1 MQALNLQ
8 NLCCIS
14 LIVIL
19 RNVLIMD
26 FIFFYIAGINTK
38 HLANALQL
46 QTIDVIKD
54 FNLENGD
61 GKDDPELKH
70 LELFHL
76 VIYLKLQKNGVL

>member
-1 MQALNLQ
+1 MLYFINP
-8 NLCCIS
+8 NI
-14 LIVIL
+14 
-19 RNVLIMD
+19 LIMD
-26 FIFFYIAGINTK
+26 FYFFFHITGINTK
-38 HLANALQL
+38 QLANALQL

-76 VIYLKLQKNGVL
+76 VIYLKPRKKWCFVT

>member
-1 MQALNLQ
+1 MFLF
-8 NLCCIS
+8 
-14 LIVIL
+14 LIT
-19 RNVLIMD
+19 
-26 FIFFYIAGINTK
+26 GINTK

-76 VIYLKLQKNGVL
+76 VIYLKL

>member
-1 MQALNLQ
+1 MLHFINP
-8 NLCCIS
+8 
-14 LIVIL
+14 
-19 RNVLIMD
+19 NVVIMD
-26 FIFFYIAGINTK
+26 FDFFFTGINTK

-76 VIYLKLQKNGVL
+76 VIYLKLRFFF

>member
-1 MQALNLQ
+1 MFLF
-8 NLCCIS
+8 
-14 LIVIL
+14 LIT
-19 RNVLIMD
+19 
-26 FIFFYIAGINTK
+26 GINTK

-76 VIYLKLQKNGVL
+76 VIYLKLQKKKKIRKITENFFFAGWSFWSRRH

>member
-1 MQALNLQ
+1 MNF
-8 NLCCIS
+8 S
-14 LIVIL
+14 
-19 RNVLIMD
+19 
-26 FIFFYIAGINTK
+26 FFYIAGINTK

-76 VIYLKLQKNGVL
+76 VIYLKLRKKVVFCYLNCSDNFL

>member
-1 MQALNLQ
+1 MFLFP
-8 NLCCIS
+8 IT
-14 LIVIL
+14 
-19 RNVLIMD
+19 
-26 FIFFYIAGINTK
+26 GINTK

-76 VIYLKLQKNGVL
+76 VIYLKLKKKKKSEKLPENLFFAGWSFWSRRH

>member
-1 MQALNLQ
+1 
-8 NLCCIS
+8 
-14 LIVIL
+14 
-19 RNVLIMD
+19 
-26 FIFFYIAGINTK
+26 
-38 HLANALQL
+38 LANALQL

-76 VIYLKLQKNGVL
+76 VIYLKL